1 MLFSSI
7 PFLYYFLPVVFA
19 LYFALPKKLRNLV
32 LLVSSLFFYF
42 YGEPKYI
49 VLLVFS
55 SLMDYTISLIIN
67 RNRGK
72 KAAKRALMCSVTVNL
87 LILLFFKYSDF
98 IITNINT
105 LPGINIPLLH
115 IPLPLGI
122 SFYTFQTMS
131 YTIDVYRNEAKIQ
144 KNPLDFMA
152 YVSMFPQL
160 VAGPVVRYQTIA
172 DQINER
178 THSLEN
184 FAAGAERFVIG
195 LGKKVLIA
203 NALGELN
210 KTALTSSSQSVLMY
224 WLAILGFTLQIYFD
238 FSGYSDMALGIGKI
252 FGFTFLENFNYPFI
266 SRSITEFWRRWHI
279 SMGTWFREYIYIS
292 LGGNRVSRL
301 KWVRNIAVVW
311 FCTGLWHGA
320 AWNFIVWGLFF
331 GVLLVL
337 EKLFLLKWL
346 EKLPSALSRLYCLL
360 IVLISFVIFHLE
372 TVADILGFLK
382 GMFGFA
388 SVPLFTSESVYY
400 LNSYK
405 VILIAA
411 AIGSTPL
418 LKNLVTRAQ
427 LNPGLKTVVGVLRPA
442 FTAALLII
450 VTAYLVDSSFNPF
463 LYFRF

>member
-19 LYFALPKKLRNLV
+19 VYFALPKKLRNIA

-55 SLMDYTISLIIN
+55 SIMDYTVSLIIN
-67 RNRGK
+67 KYRGT
-72 KAAKRALMCSVTVNL
+72 KAAKRALVFSISMNL
-87 LILLFFKYSDF
+87 LILMFFKYSDF
-98 IITNINT
+98 IISNVNA
-105 LPGINIPLLH
+105 LLRSNIPLLR

-122 SFYTFQTMS
+122 SFFTFQTMS
-131 YTIDVYRNEAKIQ
+131 YTIDVYRNEAKVQ
-144 KNPLDFMA
+144 RNPLDFMS

-172 DQINER
+172 DQINDR
-178 THSLEN
+178 KHSLEG
-184 FAAGAERFVIG
+184 FAAGAGRFVIG

-210 KTALTSSSQSVLMY
+210 KTALTASSRSVLMY
-224 WLAILGFTLQIYFD
+224 WLAIIAFTLQIYFD
-238 FSGYSDMALGIGKI
+238 FSGYSDMALGLGKI
-252 FGFTFLENFNYPFI
+252 FGFTFLENFNYPFV
-266 SRSITEFWRRWHI
+266 SKSITEFWRRWHI
-279 SMGTWFREYIYIS
+279 SMGTWFREYVYIS
-292 LGGNRVSRL
+292 LGGNRVSGI
-301 KWVRNIAVVW
+301 KWIRNIAIVW
-311 FCTGLWHGA
+311 FCTGLWHGSS
-320 AWNFIVWGLFF
+320 WNFVVWGLYF

-337 EKLFLLKWL
+337 EKLFLQKLL
-346 EKLPSALSRLYCLL
+346 DRLPSVLSHIYCLL
-360 IVLISFVIFHLE
+360 IVVISFVIFHLE
-372 TVADILGFLK
+372 TVQDIFGFLK

-388 SVPLFTSESVYY
+388 SVPLFTSESLYY

-405 VILIAA
+405 VILIVA

-418 LKNLVTRAQ
+418 LKNLILKAQ
-427 LNPGLKTVVGVLRPA
+427 LSKKLSTVVSALRPIY
-442 FTAALLII
+442 TGGLLII
-450 VTAYLVDSSFNPF
+450 ATAYLVDSSFNPF

>member
-19 LYFALPKKLRNLV
+19 LYFALPKKLRNVV

-55 SLMDYTISLIIN
+55 SLMDYTMGRIIGKY
-67 RNRGK
+67 RGR
-72 KAAKRALMCSVTVNL
+72 KAAKFALMFSVIANL
-87 LILLFFKYSDF
+87 LILMFFKYSDF
-98 IITNINT
+98 LITNVNSLLNT
-105 LPGINIPLLH
+105 NISLLH

-131 YTIDVYRNEAKIQ
+131 YTIDVYRNEAQIQ

-172 DQINER
+172 DQIKDR
-178 THSLEN
+178 KHSPEG
-184 FAAGAERFVIG
+184 FASGAGRFVIG
-195 LGKKVLIA
+195 LGKKILIA

-210 KTALTSSSQSVLMY
+210 KIALTSSSRSVLMY
-224 WLAILGFTLQIYFD
+224 WLAIVAFTMQIYFD
-238 FSGYSDMALGIGKI
+238 FSGYSDMAIGLGRI

-279 SMGTWFREYIYIS
+279 SMGTWFREYVYIS

-301 KWVRNIAVVW
+301 KWVRNIAIVW
-311 FCTGLWHGA
+311 FCTGLWHGSS
-320 AWNFIVWGLFF
+320 WNFVAWGLFF

-346 EKLPSALSRLYCLL
+346 EKIPSVISHVYCLL
-360 IVLISFVIFHLE
+360 IVLVSFVIFHLE
-372 TVADILGFLK
+372 TVQDILGFLR

-388 SVPLFTSESVYY
+388 SVPLYTSESVYY

-405 VILIAA
+405 VILITA

-418 LKNLVTRAQ
+418 LKNLITRAKES
-427 LNPGLKTVVGVLRPA
+427 PKLKTAVTALYPV

-450 VTAYLVDSSFNPF
+450 TTAYLVDSSFNPF

>member
-19 LYFALPKKLRNLV
+19 VYFGLPKKLRNFV
-32 LLVSSLFFYF
+32 LLVASLFFYF

-55 SLMDYTISLIIN
+55 SVMDYTMSRIIDKY
-67 RNRGK
+67 RGK
-72 KAAKRALMCSVTVNL
+72 RAAKGALMCSVFVNL
-87 LILLFFKYSDF
+87 LLLMFFKYSDF
-98 IITNINT
+98 IISNVNA
-105 LPGINIPLLH
+105 LFNADIPLLR

-144 KNPLDFMA
+144 RNPLDFMS
-152 YVSMFPQL
+152 YVAMFPQL

-172 DQINER
+172 DQINDR
-178 THSLEN
+178 KHSLEG
-184 FAAGAERFVIG
+184 FAAGAVRFVIG

-210 KTALTSSSQSVLMY
+210 KTALTATSQSVLMY
-224 WLAILGFTLQIYFD
+224 WLAIIAFTLQIYFD
-238 FSGYSDMALGIGKI
+238 FSGYSDMALGLGRI

-266 SRSITEFWRRWHI
+266 SRSVTEFWRRWHI
-279 SMGTWFREYIYIS
+279 SMGTWFREYVYIS

-301 KWVRNIAVVW
+301 KWIRNIAIVW
-311 FCTGLWHGA
+311 FCTGLWHGSS
-320 AWNFIVWGLFF
+320 WNFVVWGLFF
-331 GVLLVL
+331 GVLLVV
-337 EKLFLLKWL
+337 EKLFLQ
-346 EKLPSALSRLYCLL
+346 RLLDRIPAVISHVYCLL
-360 IVLISFVIFHLE
+360 AVVVSFVIFHLE
-372 TVADILGFLK
+372 TLQDILGFFR

-388 SVPLFTSESVYY
+388 SLPLVTSESLYY

-405 VILIAA
+405 VILAA
-411 AIGSTPL
+411 AVIGSTPL
-418 LKNLVTRAQ
+418 LKSLLLKAQ
-427 LNPGLKTVVGVLRPA
+427 ASARLSSAVSVLRPVY
-442 FTAALLII
+442 TGGLLIV